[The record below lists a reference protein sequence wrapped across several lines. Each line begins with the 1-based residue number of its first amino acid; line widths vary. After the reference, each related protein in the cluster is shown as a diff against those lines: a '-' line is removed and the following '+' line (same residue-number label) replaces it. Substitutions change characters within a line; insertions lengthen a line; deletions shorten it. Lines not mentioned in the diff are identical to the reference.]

1 MAYLSEH
8 CDFSPLTEELVSS
21 LGGFSCA
28 EEPEIATFF
37 REEAVLNDEQR
48 LSKSYC
54 FYRKDLKKIV
64 CAFCVSNS
72 NISTRTMPE
81 GIKDEFVAEIPDE
94 KRRSFYPAT
103 LIGQLVVFDD
113 FRSEHVG
120 DEFMDLLKVWVVT
133 KASQIGFRYLVV
145 DAVNKPK
152 VIQYYRN
159 NGFEMLFEDEKTE
172 KGYRNIQS
180 RNSLKTRFMTYDL
193 TLMSIPTQN
202 STAS

>member
-8 CDFSPLTEELVSS
+8 CDFSPLTEELISS
-21 LGGFSCA
+21 LSGFVCT

-37 REEAVLNDEQR
+37 REEAVLNEEQL

-81 GIKDEFVAEIPDE
+81 SIKDEFVAEIPDE

-103 LIGQLVVFDD
+103 LIGQLVVFDE
-113 FRSEHVG
+113 FRDEHIG
-120 DEFMDLLKVWVVT
+120 DEFMNLLKVWVVT

-145 DAVNKPK
+145 DAVNKSK
-152 VIQYYRN
+152 VIRYYKN
-159 NGFEMLFEDEKTE
+159 NGFEMLFEDENTE
-172 KGYRNIQS
+172 KEYRGIFGKKPL
-180 RNSLKTRFMTYDL
+180 RTRFMTYDL
-193 TLMSIPTQN
+193 TLMKI
-202 STAS
+202 